1 MLKECCLLRH
11 VNISES
17 QAVGWR
23 SACMQWFGPVQI
35 WTLSVHWGSGDARAS
50 YFQLLFLFSSLLIS
64 FKPVNILLSEVGK
77 SDGRGA
83 ELLYRTQPGLTD
95 GDRRLFLR
103 EKTRKKQAEEF
114 HGCFANIVGQ
124 SEFYLYAVHPP
135 SRNHRSIF
143 FLSGV
148 FGMPMCA
155 RESSRRSFTRQSRW
169 DSRCSRSARSCFC
182 ASYSQPLYKHK
193 KVLKCFICFM
203 LNYIYV
209 HLTV

>member
-83 ELLYRTQPGLTD
+83 ELLYLTQPGLTD

-124 SEFYLYAVHPP
+124 LEFYLYAVHLP

-148 FGMPMCA
+148 
-155 RESSRRSFTRQSRW
+155 SRYAHVRSWELQTILHSPVKMRQQVLALGALMFL
-169 DSRCSRSARSCFC
+169 CVL
-182 ASYSQPLYKHK
+182 QPATLQTQEGI
-193 KVLKCFICFM
+193 KVFHLF
-203 LNYIYV
+203 YV
-209 HLTV
+209 K